1 VRLIIVEAVIQKI
14 KTDKLIVL
22 FVLFSI
28 LAISLLLQ
36 HEFNLKQALF
46 FLVGI
51 VFGVTLMH
59 AMFGFTGGWRTFI
72 RSRHSVGVRAQ
83 ILLIIL
89 SSILFFPIVGDVF
102 PNINSHAALG
112 QVGTSV
118 LIGAFLFGIGM
129 QLGGG
134 CGSGTLFTVGQGQT
148 DMLITISFFV
158 IGATLG
164 SYHLPWWL
172 SLPNIGKVSLINELG
187 WLPALIVQLIV
198 LIILYRVVSSLE
210 IKRHNKL
217 QDFSVK
223 QRHESFLEQL
233 IHGPWPI
240 WWGVIGLTIFGLI
253 TLLMAGYPWSIT
265 FAFGLWG
272 AKIWAALGGDVAN
285 WAYWSGGYPA
295 KALNQ
300 SVLADITSVM
310 NFGIIFG
317 AMLAAALAG
326 KYAPEGKIKP
336 KRVFTAVIGGLL
348 LGYGARLAFGC
359 NIGALL
365 GGIAS
370 GSLHGWL
377 WLIAAF
383 TGGIV
388 GVKLRVIFKFD
399 KPYGVKS

>member
-1 VRLIIVEAVIQKI
+1 
-14 KTDKLIVL
+14 
-22 FVLFSI
+22 
-28 LAISLLLQ
+28 
-36 HEFNLKQALF
+36 
-46 FLVGI
+46 
-51 VFGVTLMH
+51 
-59 AMFGFTGGWRTFI
+59 
-72 RSRHSVGVRAQ
+72 
-83 ILLIIL
+83 
-89 SSILFFPIVGDVF
+89 
-102 PNINSHAALG
+102 
-112 QVGTSV
+112 
-118 LIGAFLFGIGM
+118 M

-148 DMLITISFFV
+148 DMLITISFFI

-172 SLPNIGKVSLINELG
+172 SLPNIGKVSLITEFG
-187 WLPALIVQLIV
+187 WLNALLLQLAV
-198 LIILYRVVSSLE
+198 LAVLYCVVSSLE
-210 IKRHNKL
+210 IKRNHNL

-223 QRHESFLEQL
+223 QKRENFLEQF

-240 WWGVIGLTIFGLI
+240 WWGVIGLTLFGFI

-272 AKIWAALGGDVAN
+272 AKIWSGLGGDVAN

-300 SVLADITSVM
+300 SVLADITSIM
-310 NFGIIFG
+310 NFGIILG

-326 KYAPEGKIKP
+326 KYAPEGKIKS
-336 KRVFTAVIGGLL
+336 KRVLTAVIGGLL

-383 TGGIV
+383 IGGVV
-388 GVKLRVIFKFD
+388 GVKIRVWMKFD
-399 KPYGVKS
+399 KPYGAAS

>member
-1 VRLIIVEAVIQKI
+1 MAESISKKI
-14 KTDKLIVL
+14 RPDKLVVL
-22 FVLFSI
+22 IALFSI

-36 HEFNLKQALF
+36 NEFSLKQALF

-51 VFGVTLMH
+51 GLGLTLMY
-59 AMFGFTGGWRTFI
+59 AMFGFTGGWRMFI
-72 RSRHSVGVRAQ
+72 RSRHSVGIRAQ
-83 ILLIIL
+83 ILLVSF
-89 SSILFFPIVGDVF
+89 SSILFFPVVAGVF
-102 PNINSHAALG
+102 PELTAHAALG
-112 QVGTSV
+112 QIGISV
-118 LIGAFLFGIGM
+118 LVGAFLFGIGM

-148 DMLITISFFV
+148 DMLITISFFIV
-158 IGATLG
+158 GATLG

-172 SLPNIGKVSLINELG
+172 SLPNMGKVSLITELG
-187 WLPALIVQLIV
+187 WLPALLVQLVV
-198 LIILYRVVSSLE
+198 LIILYRFVSSLE
-210 IKRHNKL
+210 RKHHNKV
-217 QDFSVK
+217 QDFSAK
-223 QRHESFLEQL
+223 DKRETFLEQL

-240 WWGVIGLTIFGLI
+240 WWGIIGLTLFGFI

-272 AKIWAALGGDVAN
+272 AKIWSALGGDVAN
-285 WAYWSGGYPA
+285 WLYWSGGYPE

-300 SVLADITSVM
+300 SVLADITSIM
-310 NFGIIFG
+310 NFGIVFG

-326 KYAPEGKIKP
+326 KYAPEGKLKS
-336 KRVFTAVIGGLL
+336 KRVLTAIIGGLL

-377 WLIAAF
+377 WLVAAF
-383 TGGIV
+383 IGGIV
-388 GVKLRVIFKFD
+388 GVKIRVWMKFD
-399 KPYGVKS
+399 KPYGGAA

>member
-1 VRLIIVEAVIQKI
+1 MIESVIQKI
-14 KTDKLIVL
+14 KTDKLVVL
-22 FVLFSI
+22 FVSFSI
-28 LAISLLLQ
+28 LIISLFLQ
-36 HEFNLKQALF
+36 FEFNIKQALF

-51 VFGVTLMH
+51 AFGLTLMH
-59 AMFGFTGGWRTFI
+59 AMFGFTGGWRMFI

-83 ILLIIL
+83 ILLVVL

-102 PNINSHAALG
+102 PEISGNAALG
-112 QVGTSV
+112 QIGISV

-148 DMLITISFFV
+148 DMLITISFFI

-172 SLPNIGKVSLINELG
+172 SLPNIGKVSLITEFG
-187 WLPALIVQLIV
+187 WLTALLLQLAV
-198 LIILYRVVSSLE
+198 LAVLYCIVSSLE
-210 IKRHNKL
+210 IKHNHNL

-223 QRHESFLEQL
+223 QKRESFLEQL

-240 WWGVIGLTIFGLI
+240 WWGVIGLTLFGFI

-272 AKIWAALGGDVAN
+272 AKIWSALGGDVAS

-310 NFGIIFG
+310 NFGIIIG

-326 KYAPEGKIKP
+326 KYAPEGKLKS
-336 KRVFTAVIGGLL
+336 KRVVTAIIGGLL

-365 GGIAS
+365 GGIAT

-383 TGGIV
+383 TGGVV
-388 GVKLRVIFKFD
+388 GVKIRVWMKFD
-399 KPYGVKS
+399 KPYGAAS

>member
-1 VRLIIVEAVIQKI
+1 MRLIVAISISKNI
-14 KTDKLIVL
+14 KPDKLVVL
-22 FVLFSI
+22 VVLFSI

-36 HEFNLKQALF
+36 HDFNLKQALF
-46 FLVGI
+46 FLIGI
-51 VFGVTLMH
+51 GFGLTLMH
-59 AMFGFTGGWRTFI
+59 AMFGFTGGWRIFI

-83 ILLIIL
+83 ILLVAF
-89 SSILFFPIVGDVF
+89 SSVLFFPIVAGVF
-102 PNINSHAALG
+102 PELAGHAALG
-112 QVGTSV
+112 QVGISV

-148 DMLITISFFV
+148 DMLITISFFI

-172 SLPNIGKVSLINELG
+172 SLPNIGKVSLITELG
-187 WLPALIVQLIV
+187 WLPALLMQLFV
-198 LIILYRVVSSLE
+198 LFVLYRFVSSLE
-210 IKRHNKL
+210 KKHHNKV

-223 QRHESFLEQL
+223 EKRESFLEQL

-240 WWGVIGLTIFGLI
+240 WWGVIGLTLFGLI

-272 AKIWAALGGDVAN
+272 AKIWAALGGDVTN
-285 WAYWSGGYPA
+285 WLYWSSGYPA

-300 SVLADITSVM
+300 SVLADITSIM
-310 NFGIIFG
+310 NFGIILG

-326 KYAPEGKIKP
+326 KYAPEGKLKS
-336 KRVFTAVIGGLL
+336 KRILTAVIGGLL

-365 GGIAS
+365 GGVAS

-377 WLIAAF
+377 WLISAF
-383 TGGIV
+383 IGGVV
-388 GVKLRVIFKFD
+388 GVKIRVWMKFD
-399 KPYGVKS
+399 KPYGGAA

>member
-1 VRLIIVEAVIQKI
+1 MAESISKKI
-14 KTDKLIVL
+14 SPDKLVVL
-22 FVLFSI
+22 VALFST

-36 HEFNLKQALF
+36 HEFSLKQALF

-51 VFGVTLMH
+51 GLGLTLMH
-59 AMFGFTGGWRTFI
+59 AMFGFTGGWRIFI
-72 RSRHSVGVRAQ
+72 RSRHSVGIRAQ
-83 ILLIIL
+83 ILLVIL
-89 SSILFFPIVGDVF
+89 SSILFFPIVGGVF
-102 PNINSHAALG
+102 TEVSSHAALG

-134 CGSGTLFTVGQGQT
+134 CGSGTLYTVGQGQT
-148 DMLITISFFV
+148 DMLVTISFFIV
-158 IGATLG
+158 GATLG

-172 SLPNIGKVSLINELG
+172 SLPNIGKVSLITELG
-187 WLPALIVQLIV
+187 WFPALLLQLAV
-198 LIILYRVVSSLE
+198 LVMLYRFVSTLE
-210 IKRHNKL
+210 KKRHNNL
-217 QDFSVK
+217 QDFSIK
-223 QRHESFLEQL
+223 QKYESFLDQL

-272 AKIWAALGGDVAN
+272 AKIWAALGGDVAS
-285 WAYWSGGYPA
+285 WAYWAGGYPA

-310 NFGIIFG
+310 NFGIVFG

-326 KYAPEGKIKP
+326 KYAPDGKLKS
-336 KRVFTAVIGGLL
+336 KRILTAVIGGLL

-365 GGIAS
+365 GGMAS
-370 GSLHGWL
+370 GSLHAWL
-377 WLIAAF
+377 WLVAAF
-383 TGGIV
+383 SGGIV
-388 GVKLRVIFKFD
+388 GVKIRVWMKFD
-399 KPYGVKS
+399 RPYGDAS

>member
-1 VRLIIVEAVIQKI
+1 MNAIIQKI

-22 FVLFSI
+22 FALFSI
-28 LAISLLLQ
+28 LSISLLLQ
-36 HEFNLKQALF
+36 YEFNLKQALF

-51 VFGVTLMH
+51 AFGLILMH
-59 AMFGFTGGWRTFI
+59 AMFGFTGGWRIFI
-72 RSRHSVGVRAQ
+72 RSRYSVGVRAQ
-83 ILLIIL
+83 ILLVIL
-89 SSILFFPIVGDVF
+89 SSILFFPIVGGAFSD
-102 PNINSHAALG
+102 ITSHAALG
-112 QVGTSV
+112 QVGLSV

-148 DMLITISFFV
+148 DMLITMSFFIV
-158 IGATLG
+158 GATLG

-172 SLPNIGKVSLINELG
+172 SLPNIGKVSLISELG
-187 WLPALIVQLIV
+187 WLPALAVQLVV
-198 LIILYRVVSSLE
+198 LILLYRFVSSRE
-210 IKRHNKL
+210 IKQHKSL
-217 QDFSVK
+217 QDFSLQQK
-223 QRHESFLEQL
+223 HARFLEQL

-240 WWGVIGLTIFGLI
+240 WWGVIGLTLFGLI
-253 TLLMAGYPWSIT
+253 TLLLAGYPWSIT

-272 AKIWAALGGDVAN
+272 AKVWSALGGDVAN

-310 NFGIIFG
+310 NFGIILG

-326 KYAPEGKIKP
+326 KYAPEGKLKS
-336 KRVFTAVIGGLL
+336 KRVLTAVIGGLL

-383 TGGIV
+383 SGGIV
-388 GVKLRVIFKFD
+388 GVKIRVWMKFD
-399 KPYGVKS
+399 KPYGAAR

>member
-1 VRLIIVEAVIQKI
+1 MSSLIDKI
-14 KTDKLIVL
+14 KTDKVVVV
-22 FVLFSI
+22 FVLFAI
-28 LAISLLLQ
+28 LIISLILQ
-36 HEFNLKQALF
+36 NEINLKQALF

-51 VFGVTLMH
+51 GLGLTLMH
-59 AMFGFTGGWRTFI
+59 AMFGFTGGWRMFI
-72 RSRHSVGVRAQ
+72 RERRSVGIRAQ
-83 ILLIIL
+83 LILLIL
-89 SSILFFPIVGDVF
+89 SSLLFFPVVADVF
-102 PNINSHAALG
+102 PSLKAHAALG
-112 QVGTSV
+112 QVGVSV
-118 LIGAFLFGIGM
+118 ICGAFLFGIGM

-148 DMLITISFFV
+148 DMLITISFFI

-172 SLPNIGKVSLINELG
+172 SLPNIGKVSLISEMG
-187 WLPALIVQLIV
+187 WLPALILQVAV
-198 LIILYRVVSSLE
+198 LVALYLFVSSLE
-210 IKRHNKL
+210 FKKHRNLH
-217 QDFSVK
+217 DFSARQK
-223 QRHESFLEQL
+223 YEKLSDQAIF
-233 IHGPWPI
+233 GPWPI
-240 WWGVIGLTIFGLI
+240 WWGVIGITLFGFF

-272 AKIWAALGGDVAN
+272 AKIWSALGGDAAN
-285 WAYWSGGYPA
+285 WAYWASGYPA

-310 NFGIIFG
+310 NFGIILG

-326 KYAPEGKIKP
+326 KYAPKGEIKGKRIA
-336 KRVFTAVIGGLL
+336 TAIIGGLL

-383 TGGIV
+383 MGGIV

-399 KPYGVKS
+399 KPYGAKV